1 MADIELFFATP
12 KPLGYLCTLGVG
24 FVVSALWFF
33 IRARK
38 EKAPAAAM
46 AALVLSLVLG
56 GLFARL
62 LYLLVEVGELPF
74 VAEAFLHPEDVR
86 EFSFSGAILGV
97 VLAAWL
103 AEKGFG
109 AKGLMNALA
118 APGLLM
124 ISIARLAECFVPFG
138 TGQYLNGGF
147 MQFFPLAMPDGYGEW
162 MLSVWLLEALWALG
176 SLWYV
181 VKRKNAPSKVDMLL
195 AITLY
200 HGGQVYLESLRAESL
215 SYGFIKIAQ
224 LFAAFVLFFVLLRCA
239 KAGQKKGMGK
249 RMLAYIVCVLLYIAA
264 EFALDRLTWP
274 NYIVRLMM
282 VPLTIAVLY
291 IVLDAVF
298 AVERQ
303 RLASGKEME

>member
-162 MLSVWLLEALWALG
+162 MLSVWLAAGSAVGPGQPVVCGQTKECPFQGGHAAGDYPLSWGAGVPGKPACRIPQLWF
-176 SLWYV
+176 Y
-181 VKRKNAPSKVDMLL
+181 
-195 AITLY
+195 
-200 HGGQVYLESLRAESL
+200 
-215 SYGFIKIAQ
+215 
-224 LFAAFVLFFVLLRCA
+224 
-239 KAGQKKGMGK
+239 
-249 RMLAYIVCVLLYIAA
+249 
-264 EFALDRLTWP
+264 
-274 NYIVRLMM
+274 
-282 VPLTIAVLY
+282 
-291 IVLDAVF
+291 
-298 AVERQ
+298 
-303 RLASGKEME
+303 

>member
-12 KPLGYLCTLGVG
+12 KPLWYLCTLGVG

-97 VLAAWL
+97 VLGAWL

-224 LFAAFVLFFVLLRCA
+224 LFAAFALFFVLLRCA
-239 KAGQKKGMGK
+239 KAGQKQGMGK